1 MTGAGRRVPVGR
13 IVGLSGVR
21 GAVKLESWTE
31 PRMRIFDYQPWQLV
45 KAPGGE
51 LEMQGVEGR
60 EQGKGIIATLPGIED
75 RDQAAEW
82 IGSEVLVPR
91 EALPD
96 PEPGHYYWCDLEGL
110 EVVTTQGVPLGRVQH
125 LFATGAN
132 DVMVVRGGGKEHL
145 VPFVPETYVVSVDLE
160 GGRIEVD
167 WDPDF

>member
-1 MTGAGRRVPVGR
+1 MTGADRRVPVGR

-21 GAVKLESWTE
+21 GVVKLESWTE
-31 PRMRIFDYQPWQLV
+31 PRTRIFDYQPWLLV
-45 KAPGGE
+45 KAPGRE
-51 LEMQGVEGR
+51 IEMEGVAGR
-60 EQGKGIIATLPGIED
+60 EQGKGVIATLPGVED

-82 IGSEVLVPR
+82 IGSDILVPR

-145 VPFVPETYVVSVDLE
+145 VPFVLETYVVSVDLE

>member
-13 IVGLSGVR
+13 IVGLSGVH

-31 PRMRIFDYQPWQLV
+31 PRTRIFDYQPWLLV
-45 KAPGGE
+45 QAPGKEVE
-51 LEMQGVEGR
+51 LQGITGR
-60 EQGKGIIATLPGIED
+60 EQGKGVIATLPGVED

-82 IGSEVLVPR
+82 VGSDILVPR

-96 PEPGHYYWCDLEGL
+96 PEKGHYYWCDLENL
-110 EVVTTQGVPLGRVQH
+110 EVVTTQGVPLGRVHH

-132 DVMVVRGGGKEHL
+132 DVMVVRGGGRELL
-145 VPFVPETYVVSVDLE
+145 VPFVLETYVVSVDFE
-160 GGRIEVD
+160 ASRIEVD